1 MNYLPAMVN
10 EKPAAGELV
19 LLGPYTK
26 YAPRLA
32 ENKPARVVL
41 RTPIHLQSK
50 NFSYRVQHKV
60 ESNMPVQV
68 PISDLCSTEPVNTY
82 IRLLPE
88 SSFCAVRTD

>member
-1 MNYLPAMVN
+1 MVNYSPAMVS

-19 LLGPYTK
+19 LFGPYTK

-50 NFSYRVQHKV
+50 NLSYLVQHKV
-60 ESNMPVQV
+60 ESNIPVQV
-68 PISDLCSTEPVNTY
+68 PISDLCSAEPVNAC
-82 IRLLPE
+82 I
-88 SSFCAVRTD
+88 